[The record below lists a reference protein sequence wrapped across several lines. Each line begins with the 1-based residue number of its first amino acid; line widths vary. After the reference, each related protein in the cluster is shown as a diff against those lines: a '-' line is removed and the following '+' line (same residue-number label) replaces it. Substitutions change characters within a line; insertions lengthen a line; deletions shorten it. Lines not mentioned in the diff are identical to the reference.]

1 MLVNR
6 IQELERGNA
15 ELRKAGS
22 NSAASFVETDW
33 RVRDSH
39 GLTLEHSTS
48 LALDELAVSKYS
60 SF

>member
-22 NSAASFVETDW
+22 NPAASLLEADW
-33 RVRDSH
+33 RVH